1 MSTAI
6 TSANPFG
13 IFKLKKRNK
22 NSILLLITVLSIGF
36 GAAHRLPTIPNSQ
49 VMLIWIWLLKLW
61 DPPFQTK
68 SQG

>member
-6 TSANPFG
+6 TSTNPFG

-36 GAAHRLPTIPNSQ
+36 GAAHRLPTMPNSQ
-49 VMLIWIWLLKLW
+49 VMPI
-61 DPPFQTK
+61 
-68 SQG
+68 